1 MPGYKMSNKPM
12 GAMKGDG
19 KSGAS
24 NERIAMAGGKS
35 PEVPKAA
42 KLASPGSK
50 PKQQA

>member
-12 GAMKGDG
+12 GAMKGDA

-35 PEVPKAA
+35 PEVPKAG
-42 KLASPGSK
+42 KLESPGKK
-50 PKQQA
+50 PMQQA